1 MLSLVP
7 AALWAGALTPV
18 SATQVVHS
26 HFSIPFYGP
35 DPQNKFWNQTAA
47 GLNPDVNRSSYG
59 SFSYNPVRTILGSL
73 LDNAAAATAPN
84 VSTQTHRKLDN
95 TGYTYQGRS
104 YGIGA
109 SVGLTEVPQHG
120 ILQNFTFLE
129 SGYMSNVT
137 CWYNHTMD
145 FHVEQVPIG
154 SDGYPYM
161 WLAKGHISDGG
172 YERVLLPGLD
182 DNEIVALL
190 GHNPQWGIATGQS
203 ATKYAQIN
211 QTSCEVVFNKQTFV
225 AAVDSVQHLITV
237 NALQNHSDMANLD
250 MANRVMTSWDHD
262 MNLLAYNLAEEIGL
276 IFQASDSLIFSPL
289 GSGTSYYTI
298 LCVI

>member
-18 SATQVVHS
+18 PVTTVIYSD
-26 HFSIPFYGP
+26 FRIPLYGA
-35 DPQNKFWNQTAA
+35 DPQNKFWNQTTTR
-47 GLNPDVNRSSYG
+47 LNPDVNRSSYG

-84 VSTQTHRKLDN
+84 SSTQTHRKLDN

-109 SVGLTEVPQHG
+109 SVGLTEFTQTG

-129 SGYMSNVT
+129 SGYMSNIT

-145 FHVEQVPIG
+145 FHVEQVPSG
-154 SDGYPYM
+154 FDGYPYM
-161 WLAKGHISDGG
+161 WLATGNISDGSF
-172 YERVLLPGLD
+172 ENVMLPGYD
-182 DNEIVALL
+182 DSEIVALL
-190 GHNPQWGIATGQS
+190 GHNPQWGIATGQN
-203 ATKYAQIN
+203 ATKYAQLN
-211 QTSCEVVFNKQTFV
+211 QTSCQVTFNKQTFL
-225 AAVDSVQHLITV
+225 AAVDSVQHLTTV
-237 NALQNHSDMANLD
+237 SVLQNNSDIANLD
-250 MANRVMTSWDHD
+250 TANLVMTSWGLD
-262 MNLLAYNLAEEIGL
+262 MSQLTYNLVEEIGL

-289 GSGTSYYTI
+289 GSGMSY
-298 LCVI
+298 